1 MEKIKVIIK
10 RPDEKVGH
18 VEQIENTLEAFQ
30 EIVEGYMEVHAMG
43 YKGSIM
49 VCNEEGKLKPLQKNF
64 TILEYGFFGR
74 CVKDTVMGTVVICGT
89 DGEDFTDVP
98 ILREEWEAILWQ
110 WGNRDTN
117 R

>member
-1 MEKIKVIIK
+1 MGKIKVIIK
-10 RPDEKVGH
+10 RPDEKIGH

-30 EIVEGYMEVHAMG
+30 EIVEGYIEVHAMG
-43 YKGSIM
+43 YKGAIM
-49 VCNEEGKLKPLQKNF
+49 ICNEEGKPLQKNF
-64 TILEYGFFGR
+64 TILEYGFFGA
-74 CVKDTVMGTVVICGT
+74 KVMGTVVICGT